1 MALLIYA
8 ALSFLSSSSMVYWF
22 SDVPIT
28 LSHSHSAFT
37 RSKMTFDRENC
48 DLVPNFQRNFCS
60 NFVCICCYVRLP
72 SLHDLYDHLEEAHI
86 GPNGMRKWPPKV
98 CSEPAKLSGSP
109 RATSPSKDLDS
120 DYAPDESIL
129 AIAYSTRGT
138 SSDVSPYEDTF
149 HLDYFTTC
157 DAENIPQ
164 CPPFRYPLA
173 HNERSCPCPP
183 PQSTIV
189 ASYSEASDRG
199 QQEDKIEAGPQNRD
213 RESSACPIRVRL
225 RNRKRCTAISSSNR
239 KATQSKISS
248 STESRTNTEI
258 AVKSG
263 YRKKIS
269 KKELV
274 YNCLTPGCIKTY
286 RNANGLK
293 YHKEKGTCVISEEFF
308 AANRV
313 SLEFDHHTSILSS
326 SEIQGTSAPPRVST
340 STPRSRPP
348 MDRLTPPDSSSS
360 PSPVT
365 PKDIIPS
372 HDLPPHKSLDL
383 SRSDEMHSDEEIRYR
398 SVASDEVGSAL
409 YMEALTCD
417 QRSHMRAESSLLRS
431 SASPLSFRSRSLS
444 PLSLLESLESPPAS
458 PVGYHGLTRLGIS
471 TGHLET
477 NLPASV
483 FAPAVSLTL
492 DRDSCCTSAGIAV
505 LDDSER
511 ALKAQTLSFGDEVQL
526 DDETMEDE
534 LDRVDS
540 VDGSNLKEGEEEN
553 GLDDPAE
560 FFHFQF

>member
-22 SDVPIT
+22 SDVPIA
-28 LSHSHSAFT
+28 LSHSHPAFT
-37 RSKMTFDRENC
+37 RSKMTFDREN

-98 CSEPAKLSGSP
+98 CSELSKLSGSP

-173 HNERSCPCPP
+173 HNERSCPPP
-183 PQSTIV
+183 PSTIV

-213 RESSACPIRVRL
+213 RASSACPIRVRL

-248 STESRTNTEI
+248 STESRTNTEV

-263 YRKKIS
+263 YRKRIS

-313 SLEFDHHTSILSS
+313 SLDHRTSTLSS
-326 SEIQGTSAPPRVST
+326 SEKQGTSAPPRVST
-340 STPRSRPP
+340 STLRSRPP
-348 MDRLTPPDSSSS
+348 MDRLTPPDSSS

-365 PKDIIPS
+365 PKDIPS
-372 HDLPPHKSLDL
+372 HDLPLHKSLDF
-383 SRSDEMHSDEEIRYR
+383 SQSDEMHSDEEISSR
-398 SVASDEVGSAL
+398 SVSSDEVSAL

-444 PLSLLESLESPPAS
+444 PLSLLESLESPPVS

-477 NLPASV
+477 ILPATV
-483 FAPAVSLTL
+483 FAPEVSLNL
-492 DRDSCCTSAGIAV
+492 DRASCCTNAGIAV
-505 LDDSER
+505 LDDSEG
-511 ALKAQTLSFGDEVQL
+511 ALKAQTLSGDGVQL
-526 DDETMEDE
+526 DDEAMNDE
-534 LDRVDS
+534 LDCLDS
-540 VDGSNLKEGEEEN
+540 VDGSNLKEGEED